1 MWWLSTLTACN
12 GVAASCCKGA
22 IFNTLIINMRSG
34 TLCEGRHKANLVGC
48 AEEYCSPVIDPF
60 TGKQPKNELHGYILY
75 LYLIGK

>member
-1 MWWLSTLTACN
+1 
-12 GVAASCCKGA
+12 
-22 IFNTLIINMRSG
+22 MRSG